1 MAWKIEKRG
10 DQLILYTN
18 LLDIEAWASYFYD
31 FKYALDKKTLNY
43 TELTDLLYEA
53 ENHGLLRF
61 GALTGQPEEIN
72 HENKKQILEC
82 YKALEN

>member
-10 DQLILYTN
+10 DQLLLYTN
-18 LLDIEAWASYFYD
+18 LLDVEAWASYFYD
-31 FKYALDKKTLNY
+31 FKYALEKKDLNY

-53 ENHGLLRF
+53 ENHGLLKF

-72 HENKKQILEC
+72 HENKKQIQAYYKTLED
-82 YKALEN
+82 

>member
-10 DQLILYTN
+10 DQLLLCTN
-18 LLDIEAWASYFYD
+18 LLDLEEWASYFYD
-31 FKYALDKKTLNY
+31 FKYALDKKALNY

-61 GALTGQPEEIN
+61 GALTGQSEEIN
-72 HENKKQILEC
+72 HENKKAIQEYYKTLE
-82 YKALEN
+82 